1 MSSELSTLRGW
12 VTPYT
17 LLKDAVI
24 VAARTLA
31 GSVKAALLSS
41 GPALPIRVRFTEPER
56 VCDDDSTTRRI
67 VVRPEDGEHLT
78 VELLAPGSDIVE
90 QQRTVVWDEGEE
102 RPGELIT
109 AIREL
114 AGLE

>member
-1 MSSELSTLRGW
+1 
-12 VTPYT
+12 
-17 LLKDAVI
+17 
-24 VAARTLA
+24 
-31 GSVKAALLSS
+31 
-41 GPALPIRVRFTEPER
+41 
-56 VCDDDSTTRRI
+56 